1 MTSTLKLIRIFSYVS
16 LLTLGPA
23 WGEISKDPVAGR
35 PAPAKT
41 DIAKDAP
48 KRADRLYA
56 EAEIPAPAKAAA
68 APSCERASSTH
79 PGPSHA
85 MGPDHRSFGSK
96 RLAWKLSSLETEIG
110 IRANQLDAW
119 RDFTDALLAMAVVPV
134 TPETAQAVGDPQDE
148 SEEGAE
154 AEDQPE
160 TPAPPQAQESEE
172 SPEPFAR
179 AQRFAEAAIERGK
192 AAEKLLKAIDGL
204 KTALTPEQLDK
215 VASLE
220 GRMHGHRLHHGFKYR
235 SWHGP
240 RDFGPKA
247 YGPQD
252 FGPRDFSRS
261 ADRGRHHGAMGK
273 QCARADHAPRHGSHF
288 RRD

>member
-1 MTSTLKLIRIFSYVS
+1 MTSTLKLVRIFAYVS

-23 WGEISKDPVAGR
+23 WGEISKDPAAAR

-41 DIAKDAP
+41 DIAKAAP

-56 EAEIPAPAKAAA
+56 EATISAPAKTAA
-68 APSCERASSTH
+68 APSCERGASSH

-85 MGPDHRSFGSK
+85 MGKDRRSFGSM
-96 RLAWKLSSLETEIG
+96 RLARKLSSLETEIG

-119 RDFTDALLAMAVVPV
+119 RDFTDALLAVAAAPV
-134 TPETAQAVGDPQDE
+134 TPETAQTVGDPQDE

-154 AEDQPE
+154 AEDSDE
-160 TPAPPQAQESEE
+160 A
-172 SPEPFAR
+172 PEPFAR
-179 AQRFAEAAIERGK
+179 AQRFAEAAVERGK

-220 GRMHGHRLHHGFKYR
+220 GRMHGHRHHYGHR
-235 SWHGP
+235 SWHGS

-247 YGPQD
+247 YGPRD
-252 FGPRDFSRS
+252 FGPRDFNRS
-261 ADRGRHHGAMGK
+261 AYRGRYHGPTGK
-273 QCARADHAPRHGSHF
+273 SCARADADGPRHGFHF
-288 RRD
+288 RRDD

>member
-23 WGEISKDPVAGR
+23 WGEISKDT
-35 PAPAKT
+35 APAKT

-68 APSCERASSTH
+68 AASCERASSSH
-79 PGPSHA
+79 AGSSHA
-85 MGPDHRSFGSK
+85 MGSDRRSFGSM
-96 RLAWKLSSLETEIG
+96 RLARKLSSLETEIG

-119 RDFTDALLAMAVVPV
+119 RDFTDALLAMVAAPV
-134 TPETAQAVGDPQDE
+134 APEEAVGDPQEE

-160 TPAPPQAQESEE
+160 TPAPPEAQESEE

-192 AAEKLLKAIDGL
+192 AADKLLKAIDGL

-220 GRMHGHRLHHGFKYR
+220 GRMHGHRYHHGFKHR

-252 FGPRDFSRS
+252 FGPRDFGRS
-261 ADRGRHHGAMGK
+261 AYRGRHHGPMGK
-273 QCARADHAPRHGSHF
+273 QCARADDGSRHGSHF